1 MGTPK
6 GNQKGFTLFPSG
18 GTFADAGAGVV
29 QTAGCD
35 SKNDQV
41 RVWGRF
47 TIDAVLQTPVDIS
60 GPGILSVTGGT
71 GAAATGIYTVTFVEG
86 FQTMQMGSCSVQLAT
101 SGIGT
106 DVTGEVSTF
115 TAGAAGACTLRLLTF
130 TGAGAADVATGDYV
144 CFDAVLTSQW
154 LDS

>member
-6 GNQKGFTLFPSG
+6 GNQKGFALFPSG
-18 GTFADAGAGVV
+18 GVFADSGAGVV

-35 SKNDQV
+35 AKNDQV

-47 TIDAVLQTPVDIS
+47 TVDAVP
-60 GPGILSVTGGT
+60 
-71 GAAATGIYTVTFVEG
+71 AA
-86 FQTMQMGSCSVQLAT
+86 
-101 SGIGT
+101 T
-106 DVTGEVSTF
+106 DVTGQGISGVVRDAQGIFTVTFDEGFQAMQYGNCILQHAAGATDTVGQVSTF
-115 TAGAAGACTLRLLTF
+115 TAGVAGACTLRLLVF
-130 TGAGAADVATGDYV
+130 TGAAAADPAVGDYV